1 MVLWVWLQA
10 GSTVCKLTCTGVPL
24 PLYFQLKHLASSLIM
39 SSSYTHKDSYM
50 KDGVLEEL
58 LPTFWTRP
66 ATWPHSVHEI
76 VVPIS
81 QSPQYSWWD
90 MVPYSGKLLREKT
103 FREFWGF
110 VAIRESFLH
119 KIGGVA
125 FFGSDTSEQSTK
137 VSSAKI
143 WFPPK
148 CKSFLPRKLPTI
160 RYWPKCILCSVVL
173 GRCMRFIDGS
183 SIQRWGWHFLWCIWS
198 TLCAQ
203 FCELPLVGSTF
214 GSTVLTVSGYYHM
227 FGCDNTLGMD
237 ARDNVAGVSH
247 GQTSF

>member
-39 SSSYTHKDSYM
+39 SSSYTHKDSCM

-119 KIGGVA
+119 KIVGVA

-137 VSSAKI
+137 VPLRKSDFHQNAKVFSLESYPLYGI
-143 WFPPK
+143 GQSTS
-148 CKSFLPRKLPTI
+148 CA
-160 RYWPKCILCSVVL
+160 V
-173 GRCMRFIDGS
+173 
-183 SIQRWGWHFLWCIWS
+183 WS
-198 TLCAQ
+198 
-203 FCELPLVGSTF
+203 
-214 GSTVLTVSGYYHM
+214 
-227 FGCDNTLGMD
+227 
-237 ARDNVAGVSH
+237 
-247 GQTSF
+247 